1 MYIRFVI
8 NEHHPESNQKTG
20 IFHAVRYMR
29 DDGELTEEEFNI
41 ADELMGWFS
50 DNMKSPIE
58 YLNKQKSKKSEVYI
72 SWFKDSARE
81 HIKKARELSEVIK
94 NKNVSIEFL
103 RTRKPGKIVYEEEE
117 QIFAKPFERH

>member
-1 MYIRFVI
+1 M
-8 NEHHPESNQKTG
+8 G

-81 HIKKARELSEVIK
+81 HIKRQESSLKL
-94 NKNVSIEFL
+94 
-103 RTRKPGKIVYEEEE
+103 
-117 QIFAKPFERH
+117 